1 MGATY
6 EVHERSMSSHAPSVA
21 LLPGKAW
28 ATVAQKMKTRY
39 VATVRMLAVIIDNIC
54 RAAVLRT
61 SSRLVR
67 WNEMGVD
74 HVSAALELY
83 LSCGQCATGHGHNA
97 RTISQADAEMRL
109 PARTQEGYTVKS
121 RTRVTEGN
129 RQSTKKADADR
140 TCHVYASE
148 RRRPWESMVQLTR
161 HAGSAQRHYLGFREG
176 VVHGLYTM
184 YIISFRSSQ
193 LYLGRGRSRIDC
205 LLKQAHSQASRESEQ
220 LESNRQRLGEVPMG
234 ASELPEG
241 CVGM

>member
-1 MGATY
+1 MNATHRNGDSLPDGPRQTLFLGDTRRALSSCHNARVQVVRTCSEHNQMGRIARMAMGATY

-21 LLPGKAW
+21 LLAGKAW

-67 WNEMGVD
+67 WNAMGVD

-83 LSCGQCATGHGHNA
+83 LSCGQRATGHGHNA

-109 PARTQEGYTVKS
+109 PARSQEGYTVKS

-140 TCHVYASE
+140 TCHVYAS
-148 RRRPWESMVQLTR
+148 
-161 HAGSAQRHYLGFREG
+161 
-176 VVHGLYTM
+176 
-184 YIISFRSSQ
+184 
-193 LYLGRGRSRIDC
+193 
-205 LLKQAHSQASRESEQ
+205 
-220 LESNRQRLGEVPMG
+220 
-234 ASELPEG
+234 
-241 CVGM
+241 